1 MGGCCQPGR
10 IIYPLQVCNFSE
22 RNREDTGRN
31 GGVVSAMIGPCA
43 NAQNEHPIQPLWSEN
58 TSTKEE
64 AESRSTNGNCKGEK
78 RVRGVISGRASS
90 GCKCLETGERVG
102 RLQAVQCGRSQRE
115 IA

>member
-1 MGGCCQPGR
+1 MDAVSQEESST
-10 IIYPLQVCNFSE
+10 IYPLQVCNFSE

-64 AESRSTNGNCKGEK
+64 AESRRKLNQEALMGTAKE
-78 RVRGVISGRASS
+78 RSG
-90 GCKCLETGERVG
+90 
-102 RLQAVQCGRSQRE
+102 
-115 IA
+115 